1 MEIEKGTRLLY
12 LYQELTSGK
21 GIQKQEAALRFHVN
35 ERSIQRDIED
45 LRNFLAE
52 QNPPMEVCYVT
63 KEKRYHLVA
72 KERRFLDC
80 GEILAVCKI
89 MLESRSLKKP
99 EMDAILDKLLAVCV
113 SPEDKQAVSRVISNE
128 RLYYI
133 EPHHGKTLIEQLWT
147 LAQAIQTQ
155 SVLQVQYRTQA
166 GKEKQRTLRPV
177 GLMFSEFYF
186 YLTAFIEEIDRAEHF
201 ENPEDLSPTIYRVD
215 RLEQI
220 TVLDKHFSVPYAKR
234 FSEGEFR
241 KRVQFM
247 YGGKLQT
254 VHFTYSGPSVEAVLD
269 RLPTA
274 EIVSEKDGAYEI
286 RAEVFGK
293 GIEMWLRSQGEY
305 VKLLTDKT
313 ENRREAVPDHGS
325 AL

>member
-21 GIQKQEAALRFHVN
+21 GIQKQEAALRFQVN

-45 LRNFLAE
+45 LRSFLAE
-52 QNPPMEVCYVT
+52 QDPPMEVCYVA

-72 KERRFLDC
+72 KEHRFLDC

-89 MLESRSLKKP
+89 LLESRSLKKP
-99 EMDAILDKLLAVCV
+99 EMDVILDKLLAVCV
-113 SPEDKQAVSRVISNE
+113 SPGDRQAVSRIISNE

-133 EPHHGKTLIEQLWT
+133 EPHHGKLLASQLWT
-147 LAQAIQTQ
+147 LGQAIQTQ
-155 SVLQVQYRTQA
+155 SVLQVRYQTQT
-166 GKEKQRTLRPV
+166 GQEKNRLLQPV
-177 GLMFSEFYF
+177 GLMFSEYYF
-186 YLTAFIEEIDRAEHF
+186 YLTAFIEDIDRTEHF
-201 ENPEDLSPTIYRVD
+201 ENADDLFPTIYRVD
-215 RLEQI
+215 RFSEIEVLER
-220 TVLDKHFSVPYAKR
+220 HFSVPYAKR

-254 VHFTYSGPSVEAVLD
+254 VHFAYNGPSIEAVLD

-274 EIVSEKDGAYEI
+274 EIVEERDGVYEI

-293 GIEMWLRSQGEY
+293 GIDMWLRSQGSYIAIYE
-305 VKLLTDKT
+305 
-313 ENRREAVPDHGS
+313 S
-325 AL
+325 